1 PRTRFCEH
9 LSARSAYD
17 AQVKHSIPLSCR
29 LPLLAQSGHPDR
41 LHQFPLLG
49 VKRTLRGLVS
59 MSAFGGK
66 ADIQLILFDVWLL
79 TKNGYFKRAVQMPT
93 QQARD
98 QINQCQ
104 GAASDLF

>member
-1 PRTRFCEH
+1 
-9 LSARSAYD
+9 
-17 AQVKHSIPLSCR
+17 
-29 LPLLAQSGHPDR
+29 
-41 LHQFPLLG
+41 
-49 VKRTLRGLVS
+49 
-59 MSAFGGK
+59 MSAFGAKRTSQPCQSMSTFGGE

-79 TKNGYFKRAVQMPT
+79 TQNGYFKRAVQMPT